1 MSSPK
6 PFVLPVAD
14 SKSTFVPD
22 LFKGKVLFCTGGRS
36 GICYKI
42 VETMMTHGVSA
53 AIVGRDAKGLQ
64 ESADTLSKTT
74 GGKCIPASAD
84 VRDPDQIQAA
94 VKKTVDEFGR
104 IDFVICAGAAG
115 NFLAPISGLS
125 ERAFATV
132 VQIDLLGTYNTIR
145 ATIPHLRKSRGAYV
159 HISATLHYK
168 GMPYQAHVSAAKAG
182 VDALSQVLAAE
193 EGPRGV
199 RSNVI
204 APGPI
209 GNTEGMSRLT
219 PKGFDPVNG
228 IPLGR
233 QGASS
238 DIANAAVYLFSPAAS
253 WVTGTVTVVDGGE
266 QHIRQL
272 SLAYP
277 QSILDPDSIKSL
289 IKPKL

>member
-1 MSSPK
+1 MPSPASY
-6 PFVLPVAD
+6 VVPVTD

-42 VETMMTHGVSA
+42 VETMMSHGVSA

-64 ESADTLSKTT
+64 ESADALSKTT
-74 GGKCIPASAD
+74 GSKCIAASAD
-84 VRDPDQIQAA
+84 VRDPEQVQAA

-104 IDFVICAGAAG
+104 IDFVICGAAG
-115 NFLAPISGLS
+115 NFLAPISSLS

-145 ATIPHLRKSRGAYV
+145 ATISHLRESKGAYV

-199 RSNVI
+199 RSNII

-233 QGASS
+233 QGDSS
-238 DIANAAVYLFSPAAS
+238 DIANAAVYLFSPAAA

-272 SLAYP
+272 ALPYP
-277 QSILDPDSIKSL
+277 KSILDPDSVKSL